1 MSNRNKKYK
10 PQGRPGGNP
19 DIINWSYKAAV
30 PGKPKLKNLSLRV
43 DDEMWATVK
52 NLPNWQEL
60 VRGKIQELLQEQA
73 IAAKTEKY
81 PTGGGEEYV
90 IQ

>member
-19 DIINWSYKAAV
+19 DLINWRYEAAV

-52 NLPNWQEL
+52 NLPNWQDK
-60 VRGKIQELLQEQA
+60 VRGKIEELLQEQA
-73 IAAKTEKY
+73 IATNTEIY
-81 PTGGGEEYV
+81 PTGGGEGYV